1 MGIRTAASPSLMN
14 GKVSNTLEV
23 RFYVEFY
30 NLQNIT
36 KSLLSGVDIPEF
48 KVWFILERLNLIT
61 SLPLNIVIWQAK
73 V

>member
-48 KVWFILERLNLIT
+48 KV
-61 SLPLNIVIWQAK
+61 
-73 V
+73 